1 MSLFMIRTLKHMVM
15 VWELA
20 ETKYTIQREIA
31 DIKQI
36 LEYVNYSESQRS
48 FLQKRLNELE
58 KKLEKDERIPD

>member
-1 MSLFMIRTLKHMVM
+1 MIETPRHMIM

-36 LEYVNYSESQRS
+36 LEYVNYSESQRI

>member
-1 MSLFMIRTLKHMVM
+1 MIRTPRHMVM

-36 LEYVNYSESQRS
+36 LEYVNYSESQRI

>member
-1 MSLFMIRTLKHMVM
+1 MIRTLRHMVM

-20 ETKYTIQREIA
+20 ETKYTIEREIA

-48 FLQKRLNELE
+48 FLQKRLKELE

>member
-1 MSLFMIRTLKHMVM
+1 MIETLRHMVM

-36 LEYVNYSESQRS
+36 LEYVNYSESQRI

>member
-1 MSLFMIRTLKHMVM
+1 MIRTLKHMVM

-36 LEYVNYSESQRS
+36 LEYVNYSESQRI

>member
-1 MSLFMIRTLKHMVM
+1 MIRTLRHMVM

-36 LEYVNYSESQRS
+36 LEYVNYSESQRI

>member
-1 MSLFMIRTLKHMVM
+1 MIRTLRHMVM

-20 ETKYTIQREIA
+20 ETTYTIQREIA

-36 LEYVNYSESQRS
+36 LEYVNYSESQRI

>member
-1 MSLFMIRTLKHMVM
+1 MIRTLRHMVM

-20 ETKYTIQREIA
+20 ETKYTVQREIA

-36 LEYVNYSESQRS
+36 LEYVNYSESQRI

>member
-1 MSLFMIRTLKHMVM
+1 MIM

-20 ETKYTIQREIA
+20 ETKYTIEREIA

>member
-1 MSLFMIRTLKHMVM
+1 MIRTFKHTVM

>member
-1 MSLFMIRTLKHMVM
+1 MIRTLRPMVM

-36 LEYVNYSESQRS
+36 LEYVNYSESQRI

>member
-1 MSLFMIRTLKHMVM
+1 MVM

-36 LEYVNYSESQRS
+36 LEYVNYSESQRI

-58 KKLEKDERIPD
+58 KKLEKDERISD

>member
-1 MSLFMIRTLKHMVM
+1 MLRTLRHMVM

-20 ETKYTIQREIA
+20 EAKYTVQREIA

>member
-1 MSLFMIRTLKHMVM
+1 MVRK
-15 VWELA
+15 LA
-20 ETKYTIQREIA
+20 ETKYTVQREIA

-36 LEYVNYSESQRS
+36 LEYVNYSESQRI

>member
-1 MSLFMIRTLKHMVM
+1 MIRTLRHMIM

-20 ETKYTIQREIA
+20 ETKYTVQREIA

-48 FLQKRLNELE
+48 FLQKRLKELE

>member
-1 MSLFMIRTLKHMVM
+1 MIRTLKHTVM

-20 ETKYTIQREIA
+20 ENKYTIQREIA

>member
-1 MSLFMIRTLKHMVM
+1 MIRTPRHMIM

-48 FLQKRLNELE
+48 FLQKRLKELE

>member
-1 MSLFMIRTLKHMVM
+1 MIRTLRHMVM

-58 KKLEKDERIPD
+58 KKLEKDERISD